1 MASFDLYRDILER
14 CAGSLYFGVVGPVR
28 TGKSTL
34 IQRLVETLVLPG
46 IENEHE
52 KRRALDTMP
61 QSAEGRT
68 VMTTEP
74 KFIPSEPVEVALSDT
89 AHVKMKLIDCVGYVV
104 EGASGTEEDGVPR
117 MVKTPWKEEPISF
130 ADAAELGTKKVMD
143 THANVG
149 FVVTTDG
156 SISGIS
162 RENYEEAEERVI
174 REMKAQNKPFLILL
188 NSKNPDSD
196 DAKSLCDT
204 LREKYN
210 HPVVLLDCLNLS
222 KSDARALLEMLLS
235 EFPIKRIDVS
245 IPAWIMHLSDEIP
258 LRRELLNELK
268 NATNHL
274 QVLREAANL
283 QLPLTDTVRSFS
295 LNDLNYASGTAS
307 FDLCVTDDCFYQV
320 LSETC
325 GVEISD
331 NDALFSTLS
340 TLSET
345 AEKYNRIAAA
355 IADVEERGYGIVTP
369 QITDMQLEEPE
380 IVEKNGAYGVKL
392 RASAPSIHMIRAQI
406 QTEVSPI
413 VGSERQS
420 RDMVKFL
427 LNEFQ
432 GDKAKIWESN
442 LFGKTLHE
450 LVGEGLSAKLGNMPD
465 DARTNLAG
473 ALEKIVNEGANGLI
487 CILY

>member
-1 MASFDLYRDILER
+1 MANFDLYRDIWER

-34 IQRLVETLVLPG
+34 IQRLVENLLLPG
-46 IENEHE
+46 IDDEHE

-74 KFIPSEPVEVALSDT
+74 KFIPAEPVEVALSDT

-104 EGASGTEEDGVPR
+104 EGAAGTEEDGLPR
-117 MVKTPWKEEPISF
+117 LVKTPWQDEPMSF
-130 ADAAELGTKKVMD
+130 ADAAEIGTKKVMD

-156 SISGIS
+156 SFSGIL
-162 RENYEEAEERVI
+162 RENYREAEERVI

-188 NSKNPDSD
+188 NSKNPDSTQ
-196 DAKSLCDT
+196 AKELCDE
-204 LREKYN
+204 LQKKYA

-222 KSDARALLEMLLS
+222 RKEALSLLQMILN
-235 EFPIKRIDVS
+235 EFPLKRIDIS
-245 IPAWIMHLSDEIP
+245 IPSWVMHLSEEAS
-258 LRRELLNELK
+258 LRCELLNVLK
-268 NATNHL
+268 SEMKGIR
-274 QVLREAANL
+274 VLREAEHAEK
-283 QLPLTDTVRSFS
+283 PADERIETFFLT
-295 LNDLNYASGTAS
+295 DLNYASGTAS
-307 FDLCVTDDCFYQV
+307 FELALTDSCFYQV
-320 LSETC
+320 LSEEC
-325 GVEISD
+325 GVEIHG
-331 NDALFSTLS
+331 NDELFATLS
-340 TLSET
+340 SLSQT
-345 AEKYNRIAAA
+345 AEKYNRIAEA
-355 IADVEERGYGIVTP
+355 IAEVEETGYGIVTP
-369 QITDMQLEEPE
+369 KITDMNLEEPE

-392 RASAPSIHMIRAQI
+392 RASAPSIHMIRANI

-420 RDMVKFL
+420 QDMVKFL
-427 LNEFQ
+427 LGEFQ

-450 LVGEGLSAKLGNMPD
+450 LVGEGLSTKLGNMPA
-465 DARTNLAG
+465 DARVNLAG